1 MPLDVD
7 GVDMGDI
14 HELVIKHGRETA
26 RAMVRPEDRPLVDI
40 AAEILA
46 DERQNLGITYSGFCL
61 TSLPHKKLA
70 DDAPWEKRGHQVTLL
85 VEPGR
90 LKVNGK
96 TKLFGVPYGARAR
109 MILIYLQT
117 QAIRTGRREV
127 ELGRSMRDWLTRM
140 GISVGGETFK
150 GFREQSLR
158 ISACSLKFFWDGAEA
173 DAFEKGGIVK
183 RGLIFH
189 DSASDERQ
197 GSLWEDVV
205 QLDETFFQALQ
216 DHPVPL
222 LEEAV
227 RQLKDRSLS
236 LDLYVWLAYRLHSL
250 QKPQPI
256 TWASLYAQFGAGYD
270 QMKHFKP
277 RFVQAMQ
284 FALAA
289 YPGAKVENA
298 DEGMV
303 LHPSRPPVA
312 RLTA

>member
-1 MPLDVD
+1 
-7 GVDMGDI
+7 MGDL
-14 HELVIKHGRETA
+14 HELVIKHGRDAA
-26 RAMVRPEDRPLVDI
+26 RAMVRAEDRPLVDI

-46 DERQNLGITYSGFCL
+46 DERQKLGITYSGFCL
-61 TSLPHKKLA
+61 TSLPHKKLG
-70 DDAPWEKRGHQVTLL
+70 DDVPWEKRGHKVTLL

-96 TKLFGVPYGARAR
+96 MKLFGVPYGARAR

-158 ISACSLKFFWDGAEA
+158 ISACSLKFFWDGDNAN
-173 DAFEKGGIVK
+173 AFDKGGIVK

-189 DSASDERQ
+189 EDFSDNRQ
-197 GSLWEDVV
+197 GSLWNDVV
-205 QLDETFFQALQ
+205 QLDEMFFQALQ
-216 DHPVPL
+216 EHPVPL

-250 QKPQPI
+250 QRPQPI
-256 TWASLYAQFGAGYD
+256 TWASLYGQFGVGYD
-270 QMKHFKP
+270 QIKHFKP

-284 FALAA
+284 YALAA
-289 YPGAKVENA
+289 YPDAKIETESN
-298 DEGMV
+298 GIV
-303 LHPSRPPVA
+303 LRPSRPPVA
-312 RLTA
+312 RLIA

>member
-1 MPLDVD
+1 
-7 GVDMGDI
+7 MGDI
-14 HELVIKHGRETA
+14 HKLVIEHGRDKA
-26 RAMVRPEDRPLVDI
+26 RALVRPEERTLVDI
-40 AAEILA
+40 AADILA
-46 DERQNLGITYSGFCL
+46 DENQHLGITYSGFCL

-70 DDAPWEKRGHQVTLL
+70 DDMPWEKRGHQVTLL

-96 TKLFGVPYGARAR
+96 MKLFGVPYGARAR

-117 QAIRTGRREV
+117 QAVRTGRREV

-140 GISVGGETFK
+140 GISVGGETFR

-158 ISACSLKFFWDGAEA
+158 ISACSLKFFWDGEDA
-173 DAFEKGGIVK
+173 DVFEKGGIVK

-189 DSASDERQ
+189 DALGDDRQ
-197 GSLWEDVV
+197 GTLWNDVV
-205 QLDETFFQALQ
+205 QLDETFFQALR

-250 QKPQPI
+250 SRPQPI
-256 TWASLYAQFGAGYD
+256 SWPSLYAQFGAGYD

-277 RFVQAMQ
+277 RFVQALQ
-284 FALAA
+284 YALAA
-289 YPGAKVENA
+289 YPDAKVEPA
-298 DEGMV
+298 DDGVV
-303 LHPSRPPVA
+303 LHPSRPPIA
-312 RLTA
+312 RLLA

>member
-1 MPLDVD
+1 
-7 GVDMGDI
+7 MGDI
-14 HELVIKHGRETA
+14 HELVIKHGRDTA
-26 RAMVRPEDRPLVDI
+26 RAMVRAEDRPLVDI

-46 DERQNLGITYSGFCL
+46 DERQKLGITYSGFCL
-61 TSLPHKKLA
+61 TSLPHKKLG
-70 DDAPWEKRGHQVTLL
+70 DDMPWEKRGHHVTLL

-96 TKLFGVPYGARAR
+96 MKLFGVPYGARAR

-158 ISACSLKFFWDGAEA
+158 ISACSLKFFWDGDNAN
-173 DAFEKGGIVK
+173 AFDKGGIVK

-189 DSASDERQ
+189 DDFGDNRQ
-197 GSLWEDVV
+197 GSLWNDVV
-205 QLDETFFQALQ
+205 QLDEMFFQALQ
-216 DHPVPL
+216 EHPVPL

-250 QKPQPI
+250 QHPQPI
-256 TWASLYAQFGAGYD
+256 TWASLYGQFGAGYD
-270 QMKHFKP
+270 QIKHFKP

-284 FALAA
+284 YALAA
-289 YPGAKVENA
+289 YPDAKIETESN
-298 DEGMV
+298 GIV
-303 LHPSRPPVA
+303 LRPSRPPVA
-312 RLTA
+312 RLIA

>member
-1 MPLDVD
+1 
-7 GVDMGDI
+7 MGDI
-14 HELVIKHGRETA
+14 HELVIKHGRDAA
-26 RAMVRPEDRPLVDI
+26 RAMVRAEDRPLVDI

-46 DERQNLGITYSGFCL
+46 DERQKLGITYSGFCL
-61 TSLPHKKLA
+61 TSLPHKKLG
-70 DDAPWEKRGHQVTLL
+70 DDVPWEKRGHKVTLL

-96 TKLFGVPYGARAR
+96 MKLFGVPYGARAR

-158 ISACSLKFFWDGAEA
+158 ISACSLKFFWDGDNAN
-173 DAFEKGGIVK
+173 AFDKGGIVK

-189 DSASDERQ
+189 EDFSDNRQ
-197 GSLWEDVV
+197 GSLWNDVV
-205 QLDETFFQALQ
+205 QLDEMFFQALQ
-216 DHPVPL
+216 EHPVPL
-222 LEEAV
+222 LEEAI

-250 QKPQPI
+250 QRPQPI
-256 TWASLYAQFGAGYD
+256 TWASLYGQFGVGYD
-270 QMKHFKP
+270 QIKHFKP

-284 FALAA
+284 YALAA
-289 YPGAKVENA
+289 YPDAKIETESN
-298 DEGMV
+298 GIV
-303 LHPSRPPVA
+303 LRPSRPPVA
-312 RLTA
+312 RLIA

>member
-1 MPLDVD
+1 
-7 GVDMGDI
+7 MGDI
-14 HELVIKHGRETA
+14 HELVIKHGREAA

-189 DSASDERQ
+189 DSAGDDRQ

>member
-1 MPLDVD
+1 
-7 GVDMGDI
+7 MGDL
-14 HELVIKHGRETA
+14 HELVIKHGRDAA
-26 RAMVRPEDRPLVDI
+26 RAMVRAEDRPLVDI

-46 DERQNLGITYSGFCL
+46 DERQKLGITYSGFCL
-61 TSLPHKKLA
+61 TSLPHKKLG
-70 DDAPWEKRGHQVTLL
+70 DDVPWEKRGHKVTLL

-96 TKLFGVPYGARAR
+96 MKLFGVPYGARAR

-158 ISACSLKFFWDGAEA
+158 ISACSLKFFWDGDNAN
-173 DAFEKGGIVK
+173 AFDKGGIVK

-189 DSASDERQ
+189 EDFSDNRQ
-197 GSLWEDVV
+197 GSLWNDVV
-205 QLDETFFQALQ
+205 QLDEMFFQALQ
-216 DHPVPL
+216 EHPVPL
-222 LEEAV
+222 LEEAI

-250 QKPQPI
+250 QRPQPI
-256 TWASLYAQFGAGYD
+256 TWASLYGQFGVGYD
-270 QMKHFKP
+270 QIKHFKP

-284 FALAA
+284 YALAA
-289 YPGAKVENA
+289 YPDAKIETESN
-298 DEGMV
+298 GIV
-303 LHPSRPPVA
+303 LRPSRPPVA
-312 RLTA
+312 RLIA